1 MRESANGNGSARKS
15 LRVRIGN
22 GMEKQLTDRSK
33 QVLKLVIE
41 EYIAAAR
48 PVGSEV
54 LREKYK
60 LAVSSATLR
69 AEMAEL
75 ERQGYLEHRHTSGGR
90 VPSES
95 GYRLFVENLMNRM
108 GLSNADMR
116 RVEHQFHQV
125 EGNPDLTRWAEL
137 AASVLA
143 QLARNAAL
151 VTIPRSDAKTLKQ
164 VQLVHINDRS
174 ALTVVVMNDG
184 SVRQSVCLLP
194 YASSQEELNSVS
206 AALNAAFVGYVPL
219 EMAVRAHGLNGIAAE
234 VAPQVLGVVSRSG
247 MSGTVSQSGLIS
259 MLAQPEFHQSD
270 AARPLMEILE
280 GGALV
285 NELADRIVNRSGV
298 HVIIGSENPLQEMA
312 LCSIVTASYTAQ
324 GGSYGLLTV
333 VGPTRMQYERTISS
347 VYYVSRLLSSMLH
360 DNNESIR
367 HAESRRFDD
376 TAD

>member
-1 MRESANGNGSARKS
+1 
-15 LRVRIGN
+15 
-22 GMEKQLTDRSK
+22 MEKQLTDRSK

-41 EYIAAAR
+41 EYIATAR

-75 ERQGYLEHRHTSGGR
+75 ERQGYLAHRHTSGGR

-95 GYRLFVENLMNRM
+95 GYRMFVENLMNRM
-108 GLSNADMR
+108 GLSSADMR

-151 VTIPRSDAKTLKQ
+151 VTVPRSDAKTLKQ
-164 VQLVHINDRS
+164 VQLIHLNDRS
-174 ALTVVVMNDG
+174 ALTVAVMNDG
-184 SVRQSVCLLP
+184 SVRQSVCVLP

-206 AALNAAFVGYVPL
+206 AALNAAFVGFVPL
-219 EMAVRAHGLNGIAAE
+219 EMSVRAQALSGIAAD
-234 VAPQVLGVVSRSG
+234 VAPQVLGVVSQTG
-247 MSGTVSQSGLIS
+247 LNGTVSQSGLMN
-259 MLAQPEFHQSD
+259 MLAQPEFRQSD
-270 AARPLMEILE
+270 ASRPLVEILE

-285 NELADRIVNRSGV
+285 NELADRIVNRPGV

-312 LCSIVTASYTAQ
+312 RCSIVTAAYTAQ
-324 GGSYGLLTV
+324 GGGYGLLTV

-360 DNNESIR
+360 ADSENTR

>member
-1 MRESANGNGSARKS
+1 MDESANYSAAAQRVLRS
-15 LRVRIGN
+15 LTGN
-22 GMEKQLTDRSK
+22 GMEKQLSDRSK

-41 EYIAAAR
+41 EYIATAR

-75 ERQGYLEHRHTSGGR
+75 ERQGYLAHRHTSGGR

-108 GLSNADMR
+108 GLSSSDMR

-151 VTIPRSDAKTLKQ
+151 VTVPRSEATALKQ
-164 VQLVHINDRS
+164 VQLIHLNDRS
-174 ALTVVVMNDG
+174 ALTIAVMDDG

-194 YASSQEELNSVS
+194 YVTSQEELNSVS
-206 AALNAAFVGYVPL
+206 AALNAAFAGCVPI
-219 EMAVRAHGLNGIAAE
+219 EMPLRTQGLSGIAAE
-234 VAPQVLGVVSRSG
+234 VAPQVLGVVRQNGSR
-247 MSGTVSQSGLIS
+247 GTVSHSGLIN
-259 MLAQPEFHQSD
+259 MLAQPEFRQSD
-270 AARPLMEILE
+270 AARPLVEILE

-285 NELADRIVNRSGV
+285 NELTDRVVNRSGV

-312 LCSIVTASYTAQ
+312 SCSIVTASYTAQ
-324 GGSYGLLTV
+324 GGGYGLLTV

-360 DNNESIR
+360 SDHESIR